1 MEKNR
6 NLDEIIDLLSMILN
20 PKDAIESGKKV
31 VNDVK
36 ENVGEIVESVIE
48 NGKDVVNDVK
58 ENVGEIVESVIEIR
72 SLDNIIDKLRYTYK
86 DGISKYELE
95 KIKTGII
102 ASIFEKL
109 DKIGF
114 NENQQMLIKKYLE
127 EQINEK
133 IEILEKQINEGKQSQ
148 QKEIEEQNKKI
159 SFIEESFNVL
169 QNDLKDHKI
178 KLMDEKKKEQDLLT
192 QELKKFEGN
201 MNNVNKEEYEKKIEE
216 YEKRMEEY
224 EKKTREENKNRIMT
238 AEKKLMD
245 EKKKEQNLLI
255 QELKKFEENNS
266 IQIKRSNKKLN
277 NKYLNES
284 IKILTNP
291 SLSNAK
297 KRNLILELQHKYC
310 Y

>member
-20 PKDAIESGKKV
+20 PKDTIESGKKV
-31 VNDVK
+31 VNEVKENVGEIVESVVENGKDVINDVK

-48 NGKDVVNDVK
+48 NGKNVVNEVIESGKKVVNEVKENVGEIVESVVENGKDVINDVK

-102 ASIFEKL
+102 ANIFEKL

-192 QELKKFEGN
+192 QELKKFE
-201 MNNVNKEEYEKKIEE
+201 
-216 YEKRMEEY
+216 
-224 EKKTREENKNRIMT
+224 
-238 AEKKLMD
+238 
-245 EKKKEQNLLI
+245 
-255 QELKKFEENNS
+255 ENNS

-291 SLSNAK
+291 SLSNTK
-297 KRNLILELQHKYC
+297 KRNLILDLQYKYC